1 MTRSRLDNR
10 RYSETFSIQCAGLP
24 YTVTMSPLADG
35 SIGEIFIDNH
45 KSGTAADTAARDS
58 AIVFSIAVQFGADPE
73 IIRKAL
79 CRDVRGNASGPLG
92 VALDT
97 IATMGNS
104 AIPTPAG
111 SDPPDTGAGRGL
123 QP

>member
-1 MTRSRLDNR
+1 MTGRRRLPNR
-10 RYSETFSIQCAGLP
+10 RYSETFLIECAGLP
-24 YTVTMSPLADG
+24 YVCTWSPLDDG

-73 IIRKAL
+73 IVRKAL
-79 CRDVRGNASGPLG
+79 CRDPRGTASGPLG

-97 IATMGNS
+97 LAAT
-104 AIPTPAG
+104 T
-111 SDPPDTGAGRGL
+111 SDIQPLKGPGTTSPGRKDA
-123 QP
+123 P

>member
-1 MTRSRLDNR
+1 MSERRRLKDR

-24 YTVTMSPLADG
+24 YTVTVSPHDDG

-58 AIVFSIAVQFGADPE
+58 AIVFSIAVQSGADPQT
-73 IIRKAL
+73 IRRAL
-79 CRDVRGNASGPLG
+79 CRDARGNPSGPLG

-97 IATMGNS
+97 LAANS
-104 AIPTPAG
+104 EFVSTK
-111 SDPPDTGAGRGL
+111 DPPATGARKETA
-123 QP
+123 P

>member
-1 MTRSRLDNR
+1 MTERRRLDNR

-24 YTVTMSPLADG
+24 YTCTWSPRDDG

-73 IIRKAL
+73 TIRRAL
-79 CRDVRGNASGPLG
+79 CRDVRGNPSGPLG

-97 IATMGNS
+97 LAASITDIQPMQDRGT
-104 AIPTPAG
+104 TPGGKDA
-111 SDPPDTGAGRGL
+111 P
-123 QP
+123 